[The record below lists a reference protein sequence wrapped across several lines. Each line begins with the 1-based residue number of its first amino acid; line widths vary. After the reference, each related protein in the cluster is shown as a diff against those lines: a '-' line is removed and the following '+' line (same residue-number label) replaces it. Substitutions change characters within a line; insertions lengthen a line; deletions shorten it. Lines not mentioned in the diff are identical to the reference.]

1 MTIGAE
7 SFQYVRDLV
16 YRESA
21 MELEA
26 GKEYLVET
34 RLIPLA
40 RQAGDSNVDAYVRRL
55 RSGATRQVQASV
67 VEALTV
73 NETSFFRD
81 MAPFQNLSNNLLP
94 KMAESR
100 SIKRRIRM
108 WSAACSSGQEIYS
121 MMIAADNC
129 PAVHGWQM
137 DYMASDISPAM
148 VERAK
153 QGRFN
158 QLEINRGLPALH
170 QTKYFVRDGNHW
182 VVKQQMRD
190 RLQAQV
196 INLNRTLPPIGT
208 FDIIFLRNVLIYFSE
223 TTRAAVYQRIKQVLA
238 PDGYLILGGSESI
251 RRTHTDWGNVGQ
263 GRMSVYQP
271 VGSKR

>member
-1 MTIGAE
+1 MAIGAE
-7 SFQYVRDLV
+7 SFQFVRDLV
-16 YRESA
+16 HRESA

-40 RQAGDSNVDAYVRRL
+40 RQAGDNDVDAYVRRL
-55 RSGATRQVQASV
+55 RTAGNRQNHASV

-81 MAPFQNLSNNLLP
+81 IAPFQNLTNNLLP
-94 KMAESR
+94 KLADAR
-100 SIKRRIRM
+100 SAKRRVRM

-121 MMIAADNC
+121 MMIAAENC
-129 PAVHGWQM
+129 PEVQGWRL
-137 DYMASDISPAM
+137 DFLASDISPAM

-153 QGRFN
+153 EGRFN
-158 QLEINRGLPALH
+158 QLEINRGLPAMH

-182 VVKQQMRD
+182 QVRQDMRD

-208 FDIIFLRNVLIYFSE
+208 FDIIFLRNVLIYFNE

-251 RRTHTDWGNVGQ
+251 RRTHTDWVNVGQ

-271 VGSKR
+271 VGSK